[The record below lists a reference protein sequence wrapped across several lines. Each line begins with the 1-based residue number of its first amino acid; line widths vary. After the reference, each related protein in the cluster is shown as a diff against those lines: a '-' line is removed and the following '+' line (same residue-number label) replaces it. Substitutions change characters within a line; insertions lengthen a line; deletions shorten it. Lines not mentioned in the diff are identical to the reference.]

1 MTLLAAAENPFFPHD
16 LGGVASLRGFQPE
29 GVADSLDPVRAPQH
43 SKGIESG
50 RIEQK
55 VPH

>member
-1 MTLLAAAENPFFPHD
+1 MISEE
-16 LGGVASLRGFQPE
+16 VASLRGFQAE